1 MKSLLKRFQSPLPD
15 ISRGCLLCTLGENL
29 HSSFLNP
36 LPMCNQPLPQ
46 DPTRL
51 SPSSPPRGLMLS
63 SPAGVQGR
71 DGCHSLE
78 VEGAHRPREEYSL
91 ELDGPRTGGCCPALP
106 RESCK
111 NSESQQTAQG
121 QDAEVSCTWN
131 EASLPATSKICL
143 FPMQGQGAASE

>member
-1 MKSLLKRFQSPLPD
+1 
-15 ISRGCLLCTLGENL
+15 
-29 HSSFLNP
+29 
-36 LPMCNQPLPQ
+36 
-46 DPTRL
+46 
-51 SPSSPPRGLMLS
+51 MLS

-71 DGCHSLE
+71 DGCHSLD

-143 FPMQGQGAASE
+143 FPMQGQGAASEQKNASGIVPGNTMTCQEECFTLAPAFKKYLVTAQGKE